1 VADSQSITG
10 YTRLAGLIGWPVRH
24 SLSPT
29 ILNAAFAAAGLD
41 WVFLAFEV
49 PPDQGAAAVE
59 GMRGL
64 GLSGLTVTMPHKVVA
79 AAAVDVRTPVAEALD
94 AVNCV
99 FWDDDRLVG
108 DNTDGPGFVDALRL
122 DHGVDVAGRHCVVIG
137 AGGAGRAVA
146 YALAHAGADDVAV
159 VNRSPDPARRAADL
173 AAPVGRVGAVA
184 DIAAADVVVNATSIG
199 MAGANAGA
207 DAAPSL
213 PLDPDLLHAGQVVVD
228 VVYHPFVTP
237 LLAAATERGAQ
248 TVPGLGML
256 VHQAAHA
263 FRRWTDVDPPV
274 AAMASAASA
283 ELDRR
288 AAEPSGSA

>member
-1 VADSQSITG
+1 MTG

-29 ILNAAFAAAGLD
+29 ILNAAFAEAELD

-49 PPDQGAAAVE
+49 PPEQGAAAVE

-64 GLSGLTVTMPHKVVA
+64 GLSGLTVTMPHKAVA
-79 AAAVDVRTPVAEALD
+79 SAAVDLRTPVAEALD

-108 DNTDGPGFVDALRL
+108 DNTDGGGFVDALRL
-122 DHGVDVAGRHCVVIG
+122 DHGVDVSGRRCVVIG

-146 YALAHAGADDVAV
+146 YALAHAGAADVVV

-173 AAPVGRVGAVA
+173 AAPVGRVGAMA
-184 DIAAADVVVNATSIG
+184 DIATADVVVNATSIG

-207 DAAPSL
+207 DAPSL

-228 VVYHPFVTP
+228 VVYHPLVTP
-237 LLAAATERGAQ
+237 LLAAAAERGAQ
-248 TVPGLGML
+248 AVPGLGML

-274 AAMASAASA
+274 AAMAAAASA
-283 ELDRR
+283 ELERR
-288 AAEPSGSA
+288 AAEPSGPA